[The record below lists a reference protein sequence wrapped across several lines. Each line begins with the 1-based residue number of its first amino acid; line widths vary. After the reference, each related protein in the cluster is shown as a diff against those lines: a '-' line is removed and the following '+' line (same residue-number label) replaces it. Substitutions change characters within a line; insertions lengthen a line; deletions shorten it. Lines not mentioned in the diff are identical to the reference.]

1 MTAGLP
7 SGDPFE
13 RPEVASAADNR
24 AHMSTLLGLIETPG
38 QYQEL
43 VRLAEL
49 LSRSASIKQ
58 LHLVYD
64 CGPATPQVIEG
75 LERSG
80 AECINAG
87 NGAVDR
93 MRQWAKDGRPSP
105 WKPAVHF
112 VRNTVRP
119 LWLLHHFRK
128 LIRDHRVDLVIVA
141 EDSVAARSRAL
152 VEAASQCGLP
162 VLLVP
167 FTIPNP
173 LEAVRI
179 LGRGRA
185 YQVSGPLKRAF
196 VWARPGWA
204 FTTDEGRYIRLPLAQ
219 AIASE
224 LARLRPA
231 RPWID
236 NATPPLTI
244 AVESRAMMQHYLR
257 MGVQERQ
264 LVLTGSLA
272 DHTLEAALGERSE
285 RRARLR
291 QRFALSDKP
300 LLLCAMPPDQLTR
313 AGAVSEFGSY
323 QELIA
328 AWACAL
334 AAVAD
339 RFAVV
344 VRPHPRLDD
353 AMLGVLRK
361 AGLAICW
368 DDTASLIPL
377 CDLYVAAISAT
388 IRWAIACGRPVV
400 DYDVYQYRFND
411 YEGVPGN
418 VTVGDIDSFNC
429 ELCDLAG
436 HPERLAALTTA
447 QSAVAP
453 DWGCLDGGSGD
464 RIRALVDRLL
474 ASKPNS
480 VQL

>member
-1 MTAGLP
+1 
-7 SGDPFE
+7 
-13 RPEVASAADNR
+13 
-24 AHMSTLLGLIETPG
+24 MSTLLGLIETPG

-49 LSRSASIKQ
+49 LNRSGGIKQ

-75 LERSG
+75 LKRNG

-87 NGAVDR
+87 DGTVDR
-93 MRQWAKDGRPSP
+93 MRQWAKNGRPSL
-105 WKPAVHF
+105 WKTAVQLA
-112 VRNTVRP
+112 RDTVRP
-119 LWLLHHFRK
+119 LWLLRHFRK
-128 LIRDHRVDLVIVA
+128 TIRRHGVDLVIVA
-141 EDSVAARSRAL
+141 EDSVAARSRAM
-152 VEAASQCGLP
+152 VEAASQAGLP

-185 YQVSGPLKRAF
+185 YQVRGPLERAF
-196 VWARPGWA
+196 AWAKPAWI

-219 AIASE
+219 AIASQ
-224 LARLRPA
+224 LARLPPA

-244 AVESRAMMQHYLR
+244 AIESRAMKQHYLR

-272 DHTLEAALGERSE
+272 DHTLDAALRERSE
-285 RRARLR
+285 RRAKLR
-291 QRFALSDKP
+291 ERFALSDKP
-300 LLLCAMPPDQLTR
+300 LLLCAMPPDQLTHT
-313 AGAVSEFGSY
+313 GAVSEFGSY
-323 QELIA
+323 QDLIA
-328 AWACAL
+328 AWAGAL

-344 VRPHPRLDD
+344 VRPHPRLND
-353 AMLGVLRK
+353 AMLGVLRE

-418 VTVGDIDSFNC
+418 VTVGDLNSFNR
-429 ELCDLAG
+429 ELGELARR
-436 HPERLAALTTA
+436 PERLAALTAA

-453 DWGCLDGGSGD
+453 DWGCLDGKSGS
-464 RIRALVDRLL
+464 RMQALVDRLL
-474 ASKPNS
+474 ASSRGNA
-480 VQL
+480 QH